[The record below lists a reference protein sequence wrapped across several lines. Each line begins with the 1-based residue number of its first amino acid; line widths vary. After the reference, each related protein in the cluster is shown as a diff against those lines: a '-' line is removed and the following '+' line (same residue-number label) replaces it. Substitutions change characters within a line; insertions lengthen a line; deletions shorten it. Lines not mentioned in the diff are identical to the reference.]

1 MKKLFLS
8 SLVLSLGIQFAS
20 CKKMDCD
27 SHQPK
32 TGCELIPAKII
43 RYDCDRVIF
52 QLLTNEKIGD
62 ENWTDES
69 SGETYQNVASCF
81 NTCPISNITKGN
93 MVTLYVKLKETEEF
107 LTNGDCFQC
116 LAISSNVPKK
126 QIDFLEIKI
135 EPCQSDVKPTN

>member
-1 MKKLFLS
+1 MKRLFLS
-8 SLVLSLGIQFAS
+8 SLVFVTALQFTS
-20 CKKMDCD
+20 CKKIDCN
-27 SHQPK
+27 SHEPK
-32 TGCELIPAKII
+32 TDCKLIPAKII

-69 SGETYQNVASCF
+69 SGETYHNVASCF
-81 NTCPISNITKGN
+81 NTCPISDITKGN

-116 LAISSNVPKK
+116 LAISSNVPQK
-126 QIDFLEIKI
+126 QIDFLEIKT
-135 EPCQSDVKPTN
+135 EPCDVSLKPTE